1 MRLECISVRARSA
14 NDNSGTADWPLVAP
28 LACFPKD
35 EEDTYAFA
43 SFFAAQRA
51 FMSTDNF
58 FFAAALI
65 GRRTSVL
72 FGVALACF
80 GEDFPFHFAHRC
92 FMASEMRLR
101 AAALIRRRFPPVVV
115 AFGGR
120 PRRGAVEVIPS
131 SAEMAWSIRLRSAL
145 RSETMVWMSM
155 ESFQMVRP
163 KL

>member
-1 MRLECISVRARSA
+1 MRPKCIKVRALSA
-14 NDNSGTADWPLVAP
+14 NEGSGTVDCPVVAP

-51 FMSTDNF
+51 FMSADNF
-58 FFAAALI
+58 FFAATLM
-65 GRRTSVL
+65 GRRTAVL
-72 FGVALACF
+72 LGGALARF

-101 AAALIRRRFPPVVV
+101 AAGLMRRRLPTGDV

-120 PRRGAVEVIPS
+120 PRRGAVEASPS
-131 SAEMAWSIRLRSAL
+131 SAEMA
-145 RSETMVWMSM
+145 
-155 ESFQMVRP
+155 
-163 KL
+163 